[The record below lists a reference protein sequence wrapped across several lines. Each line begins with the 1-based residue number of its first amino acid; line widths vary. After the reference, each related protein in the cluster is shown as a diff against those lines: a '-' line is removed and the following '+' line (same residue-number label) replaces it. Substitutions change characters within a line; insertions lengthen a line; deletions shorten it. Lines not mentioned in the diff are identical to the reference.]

1 MKRTF
6 RKFRAVIRRS
16 SLTKGLIT
24 FFLTGAGILSFLVM
38 AGESDPDTMT
48 TAEVL
53 IVKAYAAVVMIIDIY
68 KTQLDAIKV
77 ISSTDLNTAKGML
90 AIGCVEEENVC

>member
-16 SLTKGLIT
+16 ALTKGLIT
-24 FFLTGAGILSFLVM
+24 FLLAGAGILSFLVM

-53 IVKAYAAVVMIIDIY
+53 TVKAYAAVVMIIDIILFKIAY
-68 KTQLDAIKV
+68 KNHLLTNEIYRELRADKAAIKQE
-77 ISSTDLNTAKGML
+77 D
-90 AIGCVEEENVC
+90 

>member
-24 FFLTGAGILSFLVM
+24 FLLTGAGILSFLVM
-38 AGESDPDTMT
+38 AGESDPDTMPT
-48 TAEVL
+48 IEALT
-53 IVKAYAAVVMIIDIY
+53 VKAYAAVVMIIDVILFKIAY
-68 KTQLDAIKV
+68 RNRLLTNEVYRELKADKAAIKQE
-77 ISSTDLNTAKGML
+77 D
-90 AIGCVEEENVC
+90 